1 MRVPLLLFL
10 FVPTFVFGQ
19 VADFQKDFNTINE
32 GLMLTLG
39 SYAVAN
45 FAVSGVGYYTSDNE
59 ATQRFHEMNVMWNT
73 VNLGLAIPGYFKA
86 RKNAGSYSLEEMQR
100 EQKKTERIFLINS
113 ALDIGY
119 MATGM
124 YMRNDAVNRGDR
136 QALFEGY
143 GNSLLLQGGFL
154 FVFDLAA
161 YGIHKNHFNKDFEAW
176 SKQISLRS
184 SPYGVGLVV
193 ALDGLGK

>member
-1 MRVPLLLFL
+1 MRVPLFLFL
-10 FVPTFVFGQ
+10 PTFVFGQ
-19 VADFQKDFNTINE
+19 VANFQKDFNSINE

-73 VNLGLAIPGYFKA
+73 VNLGLAVPGYLRAK
-86 RKNAGSYSLEEMQR
+86 RDQEILSSSSMKVKQ
-100 EQKKTERIFLINS
+100 QKTERLFLIN
-113 ALDIGY
+113 AMLDVGY
-119 MATGM
+119 VGAG
-124 YMRNDAVNRGDR
+124 YYLRS
-136 QALFEGY
+136 QAPNHPGKEAIFRGY
-143 GNSLLLQGGFL
+143 GNSLMLQGSYL
-154 FVFDLAA
+154 FVFDLVA

-184 SPYGVGLVV
+184 SPNGVRLVV